1 MLTERTDR
9 AWFRCLIDI
18 RPRNGA
24 GLSLQPRSLHGA
36 TSTEKNSPLEGK
48 IFAGELFIYS
58 HWSSSLLRRQR
69 QTSTIHLTTHT
80 RGNGRDET
88 FYTQNTL
95 AGHQT
100 IKLERSLDN
109 CLFVCLLGI

>member
-9 AWFRCLIDI
+9 AWFRCLFDI
-18 RPRNGA
+18 RPRNGL
-24 GLSLQPRSLHGA
+24 GLFLQPPDLARGDKYG
-36 TSTEKNSPLEGK
+36 KNSPLEGK

-80 RGNGRDET
+80 RGNDGRDET

-95 AGHQT
+95 AG
-100 IKLERSLDN
+100 
-109 CLFVCLLGI
+109 